1 MKKFIHD
8 QFGEEESNVIMFGVP
23 LGRKAALMLKRMR
36 ETNWFVEFFDLDKK
50 KNLLE
55 KVKVFDSG
63 DIPIHDYNDLQNVRE
78 KIRGIIAAKKIP
90 LMLSYGHLSTLY
102 SMQAF
107 PKGTKL
113 VIFDAHCDAKDSY
126 MDEKMVE
133 LDYIS
138 PEKELSPR
146 INDVT
151 WLRRLID
158 QGYVDGKN
166 VMLFGLRSGDLDE
179 LEFFDE
185 TGTRYFTAKQVKEN
199 LQAAVEEMKKFT
211 RDADVY
217 VNVDI
222 DCYDPAVAP
231 AVDHPE
237 PGGLFFEHVQ
247 GLIDAI
253 QGKVVGLDTV
263 ALSPLDDESNQVTE
277 FLAVKTIFE
286 ILGKINEQ
294 V

>member
-8 QFGEEESNVIMFGVP
+8 QFSEKEANVIMFGVP
-23 LGRKAALMLKRMR
+23 LGRKARKMLERMR
-36 ETNWFVEFFDLDKK
+36 NINWFVEFFDLDKR

-55 KVKVFDSG
+55 KIKVFDSG
-63 DIPIHDYNDLQNVRE
+63 DVNISGYKDLVKVKE
-78 KIRGIIAAKKIP
+78 SAAKILAAKKIP

-107 PKGTKL
+107 PRGTKL
-113 VIFDAHCDAKDSY
+113 IIFDAHCDAKDSY

-138 PEKELSPR
+138 SGEQLDPR

-158 QGYVDGKN
+158 GGHVKGED

-179 LEFFDE
+179 LKFFDE
-185 TGTRYFTAKQVKEN
+185 NGVRYFTARQVNEN
-199 LQAAVEEMKKFT
+199 LQNAIKEVKKFT
-211 RDADVY
+211 KNADVY

-222 DCYDPAVAP
+222 DNYDPSVAP

-237 PGGLFFEHVQ
+237 PGGLFFTQVQ
-247 GLIDAI
+247 ILIDAI
-253 QGKVVGLDTV
+253 EGKIVGLDTV
-263 ALSPLDDESNQVTE
+263 ALSPLDDESNTLTE
-277 FLAVKTIFE
+277 FIAARTIFE
-286 ILGKINEQ
+286 ILGKINDQ
-294 V
+294 K

>member
-8 QFGEEESNVIMFGVP
+8 QFDEDEANVVAFGVP
-23 LGRKAALMLKRMR
+23 LGRKVRTMLTRMR
-36 ETNWFVEFFDLDKK
+36 ELNWFVEFFDLDRK

-55 KVKVFDSG
+55 KIKVFDSG
-63 DIPIHDYNDLQNVRE
+63 DIQIVNYGDLQGVKQRANN
-78 KIRGIIAAKKIP
+78 ILAGKKIP
-90 LMLSYGHLSTLY
+90 LMLSGGHLSTLY

-107 PKGTKL
+107 PRNTKL
-113 VIFDAHCDAKDSY
+113 VIFDAHCDAKDRY
-126 MDEKMVE
+126 MDEKMVD

-138 PEKELSPR
+138 LETNLDER
-146 INDVT
+146 MNDVT

-158 QGYVDGKN
+158 DGHFDGKN

-179 LEFFDE
+179 LKFFDE
-185 TGTRYFTAKQVKEN
+185 NGVRYFTARQVKKN
-199 LQAAVEEMKKFT
+199 LQNAAEEMRKFT
-211 RDADVY
+211 MDSDVY

-222 DCYDPAVAP
+222 DNYDPSVAP

-237 PGGLFFEHVQ
+237 PDGLFFEHVQ
-247 GLIDAI
+247 SLIDAI
-253 QGKVVGLDTV
+253 EGKIVGLDTV

-277 FLAVKTIFE
+277 FLAVRTIFE